1 MKKYLVFG
9 MMSAVALSFTACS
22 SEEEVVVNNPTFDG
36 NSVKTEFAL
45 NVPTKVATRQQKAI
59 TQDGADFRGIDELY
73 VAPFATAKQA
83 DNNPVKATDVKVGNV
98 SLATF
103 TAFDHTAAQDKWY
116 NDITVPVG
124 TNAFL
129 VYAKATTKG
138 AAAANGALK
147 MSADDPFAGISALKF
162 ELQAIDAEYDLAAEG
177 KAITDALT
185 ALAATEGVPSAGV
198 AACKWSEVKA
208 EDNQLY
214 AELYKNFSSLK
225 AGAAKDVKA
234 YLETQLKPALI
245 QNSGDANGID
255 VKLAAAIDDAIAAI
269 PETFPKA
276 GIPDGAAV
284 LSCTDGVFSFVTS
297 DFITGEKWGA
307 NAFVTPAELW
317 YRANTGIRVANEIK
331 STEVGSKDWATFIG
345 DAYAESDNMVKA
357 STQSVALLN
366 PLQYGVANLETQIKF
381 AAANLEVKK
390 TVVTDYTTDPAT
402 TTEEVVES
410 VPVNKLTLTGILVG
424 DQKNVDWQFKPVAAD
439 KAVAVYDTDL
449 IKTTFDEKDYQT
461 ASQTLLCETTEDQQF
476 VNVALE
482 FVNETGAAFT
492 GKDGIVPAGAKFYLI
507 GKLDISEAGKNW
519 KTKTTG
525 NEKLIFEQDF
535 KTIAKFLINKLQGTA
550 YNTIP
555 DLRSPKLELGLS
567 VDLEWQ
573 AGYQFEVAIGEA
585 AAAPTVEP

>member
-9 MMSAVALSFTACS
+9 MMSAIALSFTACS
-22 SEEEVVVNNPTFDG
+22 SEEELVANNPTFDG
-36 NSVKTEFAL
+36 TAVKTEFAL

-59 TQDGADFRGIDELY
+59 TQDGADFRGINELY

-83 DNNPVKATDVKVGNV
+83 DNNPVKATDVKVGDV
-98 SLATF
+98 TLATF

-129 VYAKATTKG
+129 VFAKATTNG
-138 AAAANGALK
+138 TAAANGALA
-147 MSADDPFAGISALKF
+147 MTPADPFAGIEDLKF
-162 ELQAIDAEYDLAAEG
+162 ELQAIDAEYDLADEG
-177 KAITDALT
+177 EDITDALT

-214 AELYKNFSSLK
+214 YELYQNFASLK

-255 VKLAAAIDDAIAAI
+255 VKLADAVDVAIAAI

-284 LSCTDGVFSFVTS
+284 LKCEEGVFSFVTT

-331 STEVGSKDWATFIG
+331 STEVGSKDWATFIE

-381 AAANLEVKK
+381 AAENLVVTK

-402 TTEEVVES
+402 TEEKVVES

-424 DQKNVDWQFKPVAAD
+424 DQKNVDWQFKPVAGD
-439 KAVAVYDTDL
+439 PAVVVYDTDL
-449 IKTTFDEKDYQT
+449 IKTTFDATDYQT
-461 ASQTLLCETTEDQQF
+461 ASQTLLCETTEDKQY

-482 FVNETGAAFT
+482 FQNDTEEAFT
-492 GKDGIVPAGAKFYLI
+492 GVDGIVPAGAKFYLI
-507 GKLDISEAGKNW
+507 GKLDITEAGKNW
-519 KTKTTG
+519 TAKTKG

-535 KTIAKFLINKLQGTA
+535 KTIARFLINKLQGTA
-550 YNTIP
+550 YNNIP
-555 DLRSPKLELGLS
+555 DLRSPELELGLS

-573 AGYQFEVAIGEA
+573 AGYEFEVAIGEA
-585 AAAPTVEP
+585 PAEP

>member
-36 NSVKTEFAL
+36 TSVKTEFAL

-59 TQDGADFRGIDELY
+59 TQDGTDFRGLNELY

-83 DNNPVKATDVKVGNV
+83 DNNPVKATDVKVGDV
-98 SLATF
+98 SLSTF
-103 TAFDHTAAQDKWY
+103 TAFDHETAKDKWY

-129 VYAKATTKG
+129 VYAKATTNG
-138 AAAANGALK
+138 TAAANGALE
-147 MSADDPFAGISALKF
+147 MTPADPFAGIEDLKF
-162 ELQAIDAEYDLAAEG
+162 SLKAIDAEYYLATEG

-198 AACKWSEVKA
+198 PACAWSAVKA

-284 LSCTDGVFSFVTS
+284 LKCENGVFSFDVEN
-297 DFITGEKWGA
+297 FITGEKWGA

-331 STEVGSKDWATFIG
+331 STQVGSQDWATFVG
-345 DAYAESDNMVKA
+345 SAYNAADNMVKA

-381 AAANLEVKK
+381 AAENLVVTK
-390 TVVTDYTTDPAT
+390 TVVTDYTTNPAT
-402 TTEEVVES
+402 TEEKVVES
-410 VPVNKLTLTGILVG
+410 VPVANLALTGILVG
-424 DQKNVDWQFKPVAAD
+424 DQKNVDWQFLPVEGD
-439 KAVAVYDTDL
+439 GAVAVYDTDL
-449 IKTTFDEKDYQT
+449 IKTTFGTEFDI
-461 ASQTLLCETTEDQQF
+461 ASQTLLCETHKDV
-476 VNVALE
+476 VNIALE
-482 FVNETGAAFT
+482 FVNNTNAAFT
-492 GKDGIVPAGAKFYLI
+492 GVDGIVPAGAKFYLI
-507 GKLDISEAGKNW
+507 GQLDKSKGTPNGAEY
-519 KTKTTG
+519 
-525 NEKLIFEQDF
+525 IFQQDF
-535 KTIAKFLINKLQGTA
+535 KTIAKILINKLQGTA
-550 YNTIP
+550 YNNIP
-555 DLRSPKLELGLS
+555 DLRSPELELGLS

-573 AGYQFEVAIGEA
+573 KGYEFEVAIGEA

>member
-59 TQDGADFRGIDELY
+59 TQDGTDFRGLNELY

-83 DNNPVKATDVKVGNV
+83 DNNPVKATDVKVGDV
-98 SLATF
+98 SLSTF
-103 TAFDHTAAQDKWY
+103 TAFDHETAKDKWY

-129 VYAKATTKG
+129 VYAKATTNG
-138 AAAANGALK
+138 TAAANGALE
-147 MSADDPFAGISALKF
+147 MTPADPFAGIEDLKF
-162 ELQAIDAEYDLAAEG
+162 SLKAIDAEYDLAAEG

-198 AACKWSEVKA
+198 PACAWSAVKA

-284 LSCTDGVFSFVTS
+284 LKCENGVFSFDVEN
-297 DFITGEKWGA
+297 FITGEKWGA

-331 STEVGSKDWATFIG
+331 STQVGSQDWATFVG
-345 DAYAESDNMVKA
+345 SAYNAADNMVKA

-381 AAANLEVKK
+381 AAENL
-390 TVVTDYTTDPAT
+390 VVTKKVVTNQATGETTDET
-402 TTEEVVES
+402 VES
-410 VPVNKLTLTGILVG
+410 VPVKNLTLTGILVG

-439 KAVAVYDTDL
+439 PAVVVYDTDL
-449 IKTTFDEKDYQT
+449 IKTTFDATDYQT
-461 ASQTLLCETTEDQQF
+461 ASQTLLCETTEDKQY

-482 FVNETGAAFT
+482 FVNNTEEAFT
-492 GKDGIVPAGAKFYLI
+492 GVDGIVPVGAKFYLI
-507 GKLDISEAGKNW
+507 GKLDISETGKNW
-519 KTKTTG
+519 TTKTKG

-550 YNTIP
+550 YNNIP
-555 DLRSPKLELGLS
+555 DLRSPELELGLS

-573 AGYQFEVAIGEA
+573 AGYEFDITIGE
-585 AAAPTVEP
+585 

>member
-22 SEEEVVVNNPTFDG
+22 SEEEVVANNPTFDG
-36 NSVKTEFAL
+36 TSVKTEFAL

-59 TQDGADFRGIDELY
+59 TQDGTDFRGINELY

-83 DNNPVKATDVKVGNV
+83 DNNPVKATDVKVGDV
-98 SLATF
+98 TLATF

-129 VYAKATTKG
+129 VYAKPTVNGTD
-138 AAAANGALK
+138 AANGALT
-147 MSADDPFAGISALKF
+147 MTPADPFAGIEDLKF
-162 ELQAIDAEYDLAAEG
+162 SLKAIDAEYDLAAEG

-198 AACKWSEVKA
+198 PACAWSAVKA

-214 AELYKNFSSLK
+214 AELYANFASLK

-255 VKLAAAIDDAIAAI
+255 VKLAAAVETAIAAI

-284 LSCTDGVFSFVTS
+284 LKCEGGVFSFVTT

-307 NAFVTPAELW
+307 NAFAYPAELW

-331 STEVGSKDWATFIG
+331 STEVGTQDWATFVG
-345 DAYAESDNMVKA
+345 SAYNAADNMVKA

-381 AAANLEVKK
+381 AAENL
-390 TVVTDYTTDPAT
+390 VVTKKVVTNQATGETTDET
-402 TTEEVVES
+402 VES

-439 KAVAVYDTDL
+439 PAVVVYDTDL
-449 IKTTFDEKDYQT
+449 IKTTFDATDYQT
-461 ASQTLLCETTEDQQF
+461 ASQTLLCETTEDKQY

-482 FVNETGAAFT
+482 FVNGTEEAFT
-492 GKDGIVPAGAKFYLI
+492 GVDGIVPVGAKFYLI
-507 GKLDISEAGKNW
+507 GKLDITEAGKNW
-519 KTKTTG
+519 TAKTKG

-550 YNTIP
+550 YNNIP
-555 DLRSPKLELGLS
+555 DLRSPELELGLS

-573 AGYQFEVAIGEA
+573 EGYTFEIPVGE
-585 AAAPTVEP
+585 

>member
-36 NSVKTEFAL
+36 TSVKTEFAL

-59 TQDGADFRGIDELY
+59 TQDGTDFRGLNELY

-83 DNNPVKATDVKVGNV
+83 DNNPVKATDVKVGDV
-98 SLATF
+98 SLSTF
-103 TAFDHTAAQDKWY
+103 TAFDHETAKDKWY

-129 VYAKATTKG
+129 VYAKATTNG
-138 AAAANGALK
+138 TAAANGALE
-147 MSADDPFAGISALKF
+147 MTPADPFAGIEDLKF
-162 ELQAIDAEYDLAAEG
+162 SLKAIDAEYDLAAEG

-198 AACKWSEVKA
+198 PACAWSAVKA

-225 AGAAKDVKA
+225 AGAAKDVLA
-234 YLETQLKPALI
+234 YLKTQLKPALI

-284 LSCTDGVFSFVTS
+284 LKCENGVFSFDVEN
-297 DFITGEKWGA
+297 FITGEKWGA

-331 STEVGSKDWATFIG
+331 STQVGSQDWATFVG
-345 DAYAESDNMVKA
+345 SAYNAADNMVKA

-381 AAANLEVKK
+381 AAENL
-390 TVVTDYTTDPAT
+390 VVTKKVVTNQATGETTDET
-402 TTEEVVES
+402 VES

-439 KAVAVYDTDL
+439 PAVVVYDTDL
-449 IKTTFDEKDYQT
+449 IKTTFDEKDFQT
-461 ASQTLLCETTEDQQF
+461 ASQTLVCETTEDKEY

-482 FVNETGAAFT
+482 FVNNTEKAFT
-492 GKDGIVPAGAKFYLI
+492 GVDGIVPVGAKFYLI

-550 YNTIP
+550 YNNIP
-555 DLRSPKLELGLS
+555 DLRSPELELGLS

-573 AGYQFEVAIGEA
+573 AGYEFEVAIGEA

>member
-59 TQDGADFRGIDELY
+59 TQDGTDFRGLNELY

-83 DNNPVKATDVKVGNV
+83 DNNPVKATDVKVGDV
-98 SLATF
+98 SLSTF
-103 TAFDHTAAQDKWY
+103 TAFDHETAKDKWY

-129 VYAKATTKG
+129 VYAKATTNG
-138 AAAANGALK
+138 TAAANGALE
-147 MSADDPFAGISALKF
+147 MTPADPFAGIEDLKF
-162 ELQAIDAEYDLAAEG
+162 SLKAIDAEYDLAAEG

-198 AACKWSEVKA
+198 PACAWSAVKA

-284 LSCTDGVFSFVTS
+284 LKCENGVFSFDVEN
-297 DFITGEKWGA
+297 FITGEKWGA

-331 STEVGSKDWATFIG
+331 STQVGSQDWATFVG
-345 DAYAESDNMVKA
+345 SAYNAADNMVKA

-381 AAANLEVKK
+381 AAENL
-390 TVVTDYTTDPAT
+390 VVTKKVVTNQATGETTDET
-402 TTEEVVES
+402 VES
-410 VPVNKLTLTGILVG
+410 VPVKNLTLTGILVG

-439 KAVAVYDTDL
+439 PAVVVYDTDL
-449 IKTTFDEKDYQT
+449 IKTNFDEKDFQT
-461 ASQTLLCETTEDQQF
+461 ASQTLVCETTEDKQY

-482 FVNETGAAFT
+482 FVNNTEEAFT
-492 GKDGIVPAGAKFYLI
+492 GVDGIVPVGAKFYLI
-507 GKLDISEAGKNW
+507 GKLDISEAAYNYTK
-519 KTKTTG
+519 KTTG

-550 YNTIP
+550 YNNIP
-555 DLRSPKLELGLS
+555 DLRSPELELGLS

-573 AGYQFEVAIGEA
+573 AGYEFDVTIGE
-585 AAAPTVEP
+585 

>member
-22 SEEEVVVNNPTFDG
+22 SEEEVVANNPTFDG
-36 NSVKTEFAL
+36 TSVKTEFAL
-45 NVPTKVATRQQKAI
+45 NVPTKVATRQKKAI
-59 TQDGADFRGIDELY
+59 TQDGADFRGINELY

-129 VYAKATTKG
+129 VFAKPTVNGTD
-138 AAAANGALK
+138 AANGALT
-147 MSADDPFAGISALKF
+147 MSAADPFAGIANLKF
-162 ELQAIDAEYDLAAEG
+162 SLKAIDAEYDLAAEG

-198 AACKWSEVKA
+198 PACAWSAVKA

-245 QNSGDANGID
+245 QNSGDATNGID
-255 VKLAAAIDDAIAAI
+255 VKLAAAVETAIAAI
-269 PETFPKA
+269 PTTFPKA

-284 LSCTDGVFSFVTS
+284 LKCENGVFSFVTS
-297 DFITGEKWGA
+297 DFITGEKWGV
-307 NAFVTPAELW
+307 NAFAYPAELW

-410 VPVNKLTLTGILVG
+410 VPVDKLTLTGILVG

-439 KAVAVYDTDL
+439 PAVVVYDTDL
-449 IKTTFDEKDYQT
+449 IKTTFDATDYQT
-461 ASQTLLCETTEDQQF
+461 ASQTLLCETTEDKQY

-482 FVNETGAAFT
+482 FVNGTEEAFT
-492 GKDGIVPAGAKFYLI
+492 GVDGIVPVGAKFYLI
-507 GKLDISEAGKNW
+507 GKLDITEAGKNW
-519 KTKTTG
+519 TAKTKG

-550 YNTIP
+550 YNNIP
-555 DLRSPKLELGLS
+555 DLRSPELELGLS

-573 AGYQFEVAIGEA
+573 EGYTFDIAVGTAD
-585 AAAPTVEP
+585 

>member
-36 NSVKTEFAL
+36 TSVKTEFAL

-59 TQDGADFRGIDELY
+59 TQDGTDFRGLNELY

-83 DNNPVKATDVKVGNV
+83 DNNPVKATDVKVGDV
-98 SLATF
+98 SLSTF
-103 TAFDHTAAQDKWY
+103 TAFDHETAKDKWY

-129 VYAKATTKG
+129 VYAKATTNG
-138 AAAANGALK
+138 TAAANGALE
-147 MSADDPFAGISALKF
+147 MTPADPFAGIEDLKF
-162 ELQAIDAEYDLAAEG
+162 SLKAIDAEYDLAAEG

-198 AACKWSEVKA
+198 PACAWSAVKA

-225 AGAAKDVKA
+225 AGAAKDVLA
-234 YLETQLKPALI
+234 YLKTQLKPALI

-284 LSCTDGVFSFVTS
+284 LKCENGVFSYDVEN
-297 DFITGEKWGA
+297 FITGEKWGA

-331 STEVGSKDWATFIG
+331 STQVGTQDWATFVG
-345 DAYAESDNMVKA
+345 SAYQRADNMVKA

-381 AAANLEVKK
+381 AAENL
-390 TVVTDYTTDPAT
+390 VVTKKVVTNQATGETTDET
-402 TTEEVVES
+402 VES

-439 KAVAVYDTDL
+439 PAVVVYDTDL
-449 IKTTFDEKDYQT
+449 IKTTFDEKDFQT
-461 ASQTLLCETTEDQQF
+461 ASQTLVCETTEDKEY

-482 FVNETGAAFT
+482 FVNNTEKAFT
-492 GKDGIVPAGAKFYLI
+492 GVDGIVPVGAKFYLI
-507 GKLDISEAGKNW
+507 GKLDISEAAYNYTK
-519 KTKTTG
+519 KTTG

-550 YNTIP
+550 YNNIP
-555 DLRSPKLELGLS
+555 DLRSPELELGLS

-573 AGYQFEVAIGEA
+573 AGYEFEVAIGEA